1 MPEIVESD
9 ILLIGPDGESRPIR
23 LTTSPYIMGRSESVN
38 LPMPGDTMLSR
49 QHCAFEWT
57 GDAWIVRDMG
67 SKNGT
72 TVNGLNLIR
81 EHRLSPGDR
90 IVAGRQIIEF
100 ESQKAGSTKP
110 APSPLEF
117 VEDEAGAAI
126 RPDSTFIIR
135 LDSANFSSKQTGG
148 PSSIELERA
157 NRRMEALV
165 RAGRELASFKPIE
178 SLFGITLDLALDA
191 VGAKRGILMTLENGE
206 LVTRAHKGDG
216 FRVSS
221 AVRDKVM
228 RERASLLV
236 QDASNDS
243 LLRASQTIVQQ
254 KIKSLMAVP
263 LQTESQ
269 VIGILYVDTPNILYP
284 FDAESLSLLTVFANI
299 AAIRIEHA
307 RLVEVEH
314 AERLLTHDLEQAAD
328 IQRSLFPQ
336 SPPVLPGLQLSGRS
350 LPCRS
355 VGGDY
360 FDYVPM
366 ADGRIFVVVADV
378 SGKGLAAS
386 LLMSSLQARVHALC
400 ELQTDVAKL
409 VSRLNHST
417 KANTPD
423 NKFITGF
430 FAAIDP
436 VTGEMEYANAGHNP
450 PVIARQSGKVE
461 LLTAGGPVLGIL
473 PNINYVGGRTKLET
487 GDLLVMYSDGVSE
500 APNAKDEE
508 FSEEAVAQIAA
519 SCLDRSADEV
529 LMEIARQLRA
539 FLGECSPTDDVTM
552 VVARKL

>member
-1 MPEIVESD
+1 
-9 ILLIGPDGESRPIR
+9 
-23 LTTSPYIMGRSESVN
+23 
-38 LPMPGDTMLSR
+38 MLSR
-49 QHCAFEWT
+49 QHCAFEWSGNGWT
-57 GDAWIVRDMG
+57 VRDMG

-72 TVNGLNLIR
+72 SVNGQNLVR
-81 EHRLSPGDR
+81 EHRLVAGDR
-90 IVAGRQIIEF
+90 IVAGRQVLEF
-100 ESQKAGSTKP
+100 EPAKSRGPAP

-117 VEDEAGAAI
+117 VEDGAGSQL

-135 LDSANFSSKQTGG
+135 LDSAKISAKAAGS
-148 PSSIELERA
+148 PSMELDRA
-157 NRRMEALV
+157 NKRMEALV

-178 SLFGITLDLALDA
+178 TVFEITLELALES
-191 VGAKRGILMTLENGE
+191 VGAKRGILMTLEQGE

-236 QDASNDS
+236 QDVAADS

-269 VIGILYVDTPNILYP
+269 VIGILYVDTPSITQP
-284 FDAESLSLLTVFANI
+284 FDAEALSMLTVFANI

-314 AERLLTHDLEQAAD
+314 VERVLAHDLEQAAD
-328 IQRSLFPQ
+328 IQRGLFPQ
-336 SPPVLPGLQLSGRS
+336 SAPKLPGLELAGRS

-366 ADGRIFVVVADV
+366 ADGRMMVVVADV

-386 LLMSSLQARVHALC
+386 LLMSSLQARVHALA
-400 ELQTDVAKL
+400 ELHTDVSKF
-409 VSRLNHST
+409 VSRLNHSI

-436 VTGEMEYANAGHNP
+436 ATGEMEFSNAGHNP
-450 PVIARQSGKVE
+450 PVIARQGGRTE

-473 PNINYVGGRTKLET
+473 PNITYSGGRTKLEP

-519 SCLDRSADEV
+519 ACLGRSAEEV

>member
-1 MPEIVESD
+1 MPEFIESE
-9 ILLIGPDGESRPIR
+9 ILLMGPEGGPRIIR
-23 LTTSPYIMGRSESVN
+23 LNASPFILGRSEVVS

-49 QHCAFEWT
+49 QHCAFEWAN
-57 GDAWIVRDMG
+57 GAWIVRDLG

-72 TVNGLNLIR
+72 TVNGHTLVR

-90 IVAGRQIIEF
+90 IVAGRQVLEF
-100 ESQKAGSTKP
+100 EANKGTQPKP

-117 VEDEAGAAI
+117 VEDDAGVPM

-135 LDSANFSSKQTGG
+135 LDSANFSAKPVGA
-148 PSSIELERA
+148 PSIELERA
-157 NRRMEALV
+157 NRRMDALV

-178 SLFGITLDLALDA
+178 SLFDITLELALDA
-191 VGAKRGILMTLENGE
+191 VSARRGILMTLEGGE
-206 LVTRAHKGDG
+206 LITRAHKGDG

-236 QDASNDS
+236 QDASSDS
-243 LLRASQTIVQQ
+243 LLKASQTIVQQ
-254 KIKSLMAVP
+254 NIKSLMAVP

-269 VIGILYVDTPNILYP
+269 VIGILYVDTPSLLHP

-314 AERLLTHDLEQAAD
+314 TERVLAHDLEQAAD
-328 IQRSLFPQ
+328 IQRGLFPQ
-336 SPPVLPGLQLSGRS
+336 APPVLPGLELSGRS

-366 ADGRIFVVVADV
+366 ADGRILVVVADV

-400 ELQTDVAKL
+400 ELETNVAKL
-409 VSRLNHST
+409 VSRLNHSI

-430 FAAIDP
+430 FAAINADS
-436 VTGEMEYANAGHNP
+436 GEMEYSNAGHNA
-450 PVIARQSGKVE
+450 PVLVRHSGRIE

-473 PNINYVGGRTKLET
+473 PNISYAGGATRLER

-500 APNAKDEE
+500 APNIKDEE
-508 FSEEAVAQIAA
+508 FGEEAVSQIAA
-519 SCLDRSADEV
+519 ACLGRTADEV

-552 VVARKL
+552 VVARKR

>member
-1 MPEIVESD
+1 MPEFVETE
-9 ILLIGPDGESRPIR
+9 ILLIGPDGESRPVR
-23 LTTSPYIMGRSESVN
+23 LDASPFIMGRSEVVS
-38 LPMPGDTMLSR
+38 LPMPADTMLSR
-49 QHCAFEWT
+49 QHCAFEWNA
-57 GDAWIVRDMG
+57 GAWVIRDLG

-72 TVNGLNLIR
+72 TVNGNGLIR
-81 EHRLSPGDR
+81 EHRLFPGDR
-90 IVAGRQIIEF
+90 IAAGRQILEF
-100 ESQKAGSTKP
+100 EVHKLTQPKP
-110 APSPLEF
+110 TPSPLEF
-117 VEDEAGAAI
+117 VEDDAGVPMH
-126 RPDSTFIIR
+126 PDSTLIIR
-135 LDSANFSSKQTGG
+135 LDSANFSAQPAGT
-148 PSSIELERA
+148 PSLDLERA
-157 NRRMEALV
+157 NRRMDALV

-178 SLFGITLDLALDA
+178 SLFDITLNLALDA
-191 VGAKRGILMTLENGE
+191 VSAKRGILMTLENGE
-206 LVTRAHKGDG
+206 LITRAHKGDG
-216 FRVSS
+216 FRVST

-236 QDASNDS
+236 QDAAADS

-263 LQTESQ
+263 LQTETQ
-269 VIGILYVDTPNILYP
+269 VIGILYVDTPNVLHP
-284 FDAESLSLLTVFANI
+284 FDAEALSLLTVFANI

-314 AERLLTHDLEQAAD
+314 VERVMMHDLEQAAD

-336 SPPVLPGLQLSGRS
+336 SPPVLPGLELSGRS

-360 FDYVPM
+360 FDYIPM
-366 ADGRIFVVVADV
+366 ADGRILVVVADV

-400 ELQTDVAKL
+400 ELQTDVAKM
-409 VSRLNHST
+409 VSRLNHSI

-436 VTGEMEYANAGHNP
+436 NTGEMEYSNAGHNA
-450 PVIARQSGKVE
+450 PVVVRQSGHIE

-473 PNINYVGGRTKLET
+473 PNITYAGGRTRLET

-500 APNAKDEE
+500 APNGKDEE
-508 FSEEAVAQIAA
+508 FGEEAVGQIAA
-519 SCLDRSADEV
+519 ACLGRTADEV

-539 FLGECSPTDDVTM
+539 FLGVCSPTDDVTL

>member
-1 MPEIVESD
+1 MPEFVETE
-9 ILLIGPDGESRPIR
+9 ILLTGPDGESLPIR
-23 LTTSPYIMGRSESVN
+23 LNASPFIMGRSEVVS
-38 LPMPGDTMLSR
+38 LPMPSDTMLSR
-49 QHCAFEWT
+49 QHCSFEWNA
-57 GDAWIVRDMG
+57 GAWIVRDLG

-72 TVNGLNLIR
+72 TVNGNNLIR
-81 EHRLSPGDR
+81 EHRLFPGDR
-90 IVAGRQIIEF
+90 IVAGRQILEF
-100 ESQKAGSTKP
+100 EVNKTTSPKP

-117 VEDEAGAAI
+117 VEDDAGTPM

-135 LDSANFSSKQTGG
+135 LDSANFSAKPVGAPTL
-148 PSSIELERA
+148 ELERA
-157 NRRMEALV
+157 NRRMDALV

-178 SLFGITLDLALDA
+178 SLFDITLELALDA
-191 VGAKRGILMTLENGE
+191 VSAKRGVLMTLENGE
-206 LVTRAHKGDG
+206 LITKANKGDG

-236 QDASNDS
+236 QDVAADS
-243 LLRASQTIVQQ
+243 FLKSSQTIVQQ

-269 VIGILYVDTPNILYP
+269 VIGILYVDTPNILHP
-284 FDAESLSLLTVFANI
+284 FDAEALSLLTVFANI

-314 AERLLTHDLEQAAD
+314 VERVLAHDLEQAAD
-328 IQRSLFPQ
+328 IQRGLFPQ
-336 SPPVLPGLQLSGRS
+336 APPVLPGLELSGRS

-360 FDYVPM
+360 FDYIPM
-366 ADGRIFVVVADV
+366 ADGRVLVVVADV

-409 VSRLNHST
+409 VSRLNHSI

-430 FAAIDP
+430 FAAIDHS
-436 VTGEMEYANAGHNP
+436 TGEMEYSNAGHNA
-450 PVIARQSGKVE
+450 PVVVRHATGQVE

-473 PNINYVGGRTKLET
+473 PNITYAGGRTRLEP

-500 APNAKDEE
+500 APNIKDEE
-508 FSEEAVAQIAA
+508 FGEEAVGQIAA
-519 SCLDRSADEV
+519 ACLGRTADEV

>member
-1 MPEIVESD
+1 M
-9 ILLIGPDGESRPIR
+9 
-23 LTTSPYIMGRSESVN
+23 
-38 LPMPGDTMLSR
+38 
-49 QHCAFEWT
+49 A
-57 GDAWIVRDMG
+57 A
-67 SKNGT
+67 
-72 TVNGLNLIR
+72 
-81 EHRLSPGDR
+81 
-90 IVAGRQIIEF
+90 
-100 ESQKAGSTKP
+100 KAP
-110 APSPLEF
+110 ASPLEF
-117 VEDEAGAAI
+117 VEDDAGVPM

-135 LDSANFSSKQTGG
+135 LDSANFSAKPAG
-148 PSSIELERA
+148 PPSVELERA
-157 NRRMEALV
+157 NKRMEALV
-165 RAGRELASFKPIE
+165 RAGRELASFKPID
-178 SLFGITLDLALDA
+178 SLFEITLNLALDA
-191 VGAKRGILMTLENGE
+191 VGAKRGVLMTLENGE
-206 LVTRAHKGDG
+206 LVTKANKGDG

-236 QDASNDS
+236 QDAASDS

-269 VIGILYVDTPNILYP
+269 VIGILYVDTPNLLYP
-284 FDAESLSLLTVFANI
+284 FDAEALSLLTVFANI

-314 AERLLTHDLEQAAD
+314 VERVLAHDLEQAAD
-328 IQRSLFPQ
+328 IQRGLFPQ
-336 SPPVLPGLQLSGRS
+336 APPVLPGLELSGRS

-366 ADGRIFVVVADV
+366 ADGRVLVVVADV

-400 ELQTDVAKL
+400 ELQTDVAKM
-409 VSRLNHST
+409 VSRLNHSI

-430 FAAIDP
+430 FAAVDP
-436 VTGEMEYANAGHNP
+436 QTGEMEYSNAGHNP
-450 PVIARQSGKVE
+450 PVIARQSGRVE

-473 PNINYVGGRTKLET
+473 PNINYSGGRTRLDP

-500 APNAKDEE
+500 APNAKGDE
-508 FSEEAVAQIAA
+508 FGEEAVAQIAA
-519 SCLDRSADEV
+519 ACLDRSADEV
-529 LMEIARQLRA
+529 LMEIARQVRA

-552 VVARKL
+552 VVARKR

>member
-57 GDAWIVRDMG
+57 GDAWIIRDMG

-100 ESQKAGSTKP
+100 ESRKAPSAKP

-135 LDSANFSSKQTGG
+135 LDSANFSSKQVGA
-148 PSSIELERA
+148 SSNVELERA

-165 RAGRELASFKPIE
+165 RAGRELASFKPID

-236 QDASNDS
+236 QDASSDS

-284 FDAESLSLLTVFANI
+284 FDAEALSLLTVFANI

-336 SPPVLPGLQLSGRS
+336 APPVLPGLQLAGRS

-366 ADGRIFVVVADV
+366 SDGRIFVVVADV

-400 ELQTDVAKL
+400 ELQTDVARL
-409 VSRLNHST
+409 VTRLNHST

-473 PNINYVGGRTKLET
+473 PNITYVGGRTKLDP

-500 APNAKDEE
+500 APNSKDEE

-552 VVARKL
+552 VVARKM

>member
-1 MPEIVESD
+1 MPDFIETDV
-9 ILLIGPDGESRPIR
+9 LLIGPDGESHPVR
-23 LTTSPYIMGRSESVN
+23 LNASPFIMGRSESVH

-49 QHCAFEWT
+49 QHCAFEWN
-57 GDAWIVRDMG
+57 GGGWVIRDMG

-72 TVNGLNLIR
+72 TVNGQNLMR

-90 IVAGRQIIEF
+90 IVAGRQILEF
-100 ESQKAGSTKP
+100 EVHAAKQTKP
-110 APSPLEF
+110 LPSPLEF
-117 VEDEAGAAI
+117 VEDDAGVPM

-135 LDSANFSSKQTGG
+135 LDSANFSAKPMGA
-148 PSSIELERA
+148 PSLELERV
-157 NRRMEALV
+157 NKRMEALV

-178 SLFGITLDLALDA
+178 SLFGITLDQALDA
-191 VGAKRGILMTLENGE
+191 VGAKRGILMTLEHGE
-206 LVTRAHKGDG
+206 LVTRAHLGDG

-236 QDASNDS
+236 QDAAADS
-243 LLRASQTIVQQ
+243 LLRSSQTIVQQ
-254 KIKSLMAVP
+254 NIKSLMAVP

-269 VIGILYVDTPNILYP
+269 VIGILYVDTPSLLHP
-284 FDAESLSLLTVFANI
+284 FDAEALSLLTVFANI

-314 AERLLTHDLEQAAD
+314 VERLMAHDLEQAAD
-328 IQRSLFPQ
+328 IQRNLFPQ
-336 SPPVLPGLQLSGRS
+336 SPPDLPGLELSGRS

-360 FDYVPM
+360 FDYIPM
-366 ADGRIFVVVADV
+366 SDGRVLVVVADV

-400 ELQTDVAKL
+400 EVQNDVGKL
-409 VSRLNHST
+409 VSRLNHSI

-430 FAAIDP
+430 FAAIHPD
-436 VTGEMEYANAGHNP
+436 TGEMEYANAGHNA

-473 PNINYVGGRTKLET
+473 PDITYSGGRTRLEP

-500 APNAKDEE
+500 ALNAEGDE
-508 FSEEAVAQIAA
+508 FGEEPVGQIAA
-519 SCLDRSADEV
+519 ACLDRSANEV
-529 LMEIARQLRA
+529 LMEIAGQLRA
-539 FLGECSPTDDVTM
+539 FLGDCAPTDDVTM
-552 VVARKL
+552 VVARKR

>member
-450 PVIARQSGKVE
+450 PVIARQNGKVE

>member
-23 LTTSPYIMGRSESVN
+23 LTASPYIMGRSESVN

-49 QHCAFEWT
+49 QHCSFEWA

-135 LDSANFSSKQTGG
+135 LDSANFSSRQTGG

-450 PVIARQSGKVE
+450 PVIARQNGKVE

-508 FSEEAVAQIAA
+508 FGEEAVAQIAA